1 VGCAEG
7 PLPASGTAVADLS
20 DPVVLAEPAGDP
32 GAPSRDRR
40 RSHRFCAARP
50 QQPHMCRLHDR
61 RRAARE
67 LSRHVPMIAK
77 PAGLDEDADLV
88 GLVIIA
94 AVAALV
100 SMLATGFMVGVR
112 NDLYYL
118 PIVRALYN
126 EPQFAA

>member
-50 QQPHMCRLHDR
+50 KQPDMCRLHDR

-67 LSRHVPMIAK
+67 LSRRVPMIAN
-77 PAGLDEDADLV
+77 PAGLDDDDADLV

-94 AVAALV
+94 AVAAL
-100 SMLATGFMVGVR
+100 
-112 NDLYYL
+112 
-118 PIVRALYN
+118 
-126 EPQFAA
+126 